1 MKYSKLIANFLCIFL
16 IFLAPFGLK
25 AQINSIIVV
34 KVGDL
39 LVTSVDVQNEIIT
52 NLLLN
57 NIEITQENINNGKSY
72 AVKNLI
78 NKRIKKIEVN
88 KYQEKSY
95 NKKTRII
102 RVNSV

>member
-52 NLLLN
+52 N
-57 NIEITQENINNGKSY
+57 Y
-72 AVKNLI
+72 
-78 NKRIKKIEVN
+78 
-88 KYQEKSY
+88 Y
-95 NKKTRII
+95 
-102 RVNSV
+102 